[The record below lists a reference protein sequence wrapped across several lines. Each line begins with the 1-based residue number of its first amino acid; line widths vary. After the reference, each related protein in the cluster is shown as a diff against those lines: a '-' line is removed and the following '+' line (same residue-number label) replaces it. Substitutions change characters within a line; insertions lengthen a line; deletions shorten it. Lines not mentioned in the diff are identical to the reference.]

1 MVRRRSFL
9 ITCSSL
15 AAAPAVPAFG
25 GAAPDAAVP
34 SAATLP
40 TAAAMPSE
48 PEPPELRIVGWDPR
62 APPGAADTGIWVQVS
77 SSWQVAWR

>member
-9 ITCSSL
+9 ISCSSL
-15 AAAPAVPAFG
+15 AAVPAVPAFG
-25 GAAPDAAVP
+25 GTAPLAAVP

-48 PEPPELRIVGWDPR
+48 AEPLELRIAGWDPQ
-62 APPGAADTGIWVQVS
+62 AAPGAADTGVWVQVS